1 MTDSG
6 AAVIGGATVELT
18 SIERGTTSSV
28 TTNEAGIY
36 VFPSVPPGNYR
47 MVARTPDFKQGEA
60 RNLPVEVGSRIEQ
73 NFQLELGSV
82 EESLTVET
90 VEPLV
95 NTVSS
100 TVSSVVQGA
109 PIQNLPLNGRDT
121 LQLALTQPGVT
132 PMTITSTG
140 FAGNG
145 FSIAGARANSVTYS
159 WTAALTIPCRTA
171 PPSWIQTPTPSPNSG
186 F

>member
-1 MTDSG
+1 MC
-6 AAVIGGATVELT
+6 
-18 SIERGTTSSV
+18 
-28 TTNEAGIY
+28 
-36 VFPSVPPGNYR
+36 
-47 MVARTPDFKQGEA
+47 
-60 RNLPVEVGSRIEQ
+60 
-73 NFQLELGSV
+73 FQAF
-82 EESLTVET
+82 
-90 VEPLV
+90 

-145 FSIAGARANSVTYS
+145 FSIAGGRANSVTYTLDGGVMTYMAGRKQYIVVPVGGS
-159 WTAALTIPCRTA
+159 SYGAGWIAFALP
-171 PPSWIQTPTPSPNSG
+171 
-186 F
+186 